1 MHRFA
6 RQIAELKS
14 KLAEKDAALLGGFGA
29 MSNMVLNEV
38 PSQSV
43 SGKASS
49 LPPLNVDAAP
59 LPPTTTASSNQG
71 ASGGGG
77 GFRMPTPPA
86 SLASLKR

>member
-38 PSQSV
+38 PSQSA
-43 SGKASS
+43 SGKAA

-59 LPPTTTASSNQG
+59 PPPATTSS
-71 ASGGGG
+71 GGG